1 MNAQIARD
9 LDSSLWNE
17 INPKDCPCKGY
28 GWLLSPFDTFHTCQT
43 HYRGQICSEDMDT
56 CGMTDAESDEF
67 FAEVNLIADV
77 ARWENYRAA
86 WLMWESASGRTPEA
100 WVAEVQAALPAKGTQ
115 RCFCGHRGAFEYE
128 WSEVGGFRKDKCSRC
143 GARPKITINLV
154 DGLLGTAASIVTC
167 EAAIQADED
176 AKAAGYS
183 CALEQRWA
191 QDARDERGF

>member
-17 INPKDCPCKGY
+17 INPKDCLCGGS
-28 GWLLSPFDTFHTCQT
+28 GWLRSAYDTVHACQT
-43 HYRGQICSEDMDT
+43 HNRGQVHPEDMDT
-56 CGMTDAESDEF
+56 CGMTDAESDAF
-67 FAEVNLIADV
+67 YAEVNLIGDV

-86 WLMWESASGRTPEA
+86 WLMWEAASGRTPEA

-143 GARPKITINLV
+143 GSRPKITTNLV
-154 DGLLGTAASIVTC
+154 DGLLSTAANIVTR
-167 EAAIQADED
+167 EAAVQAEEE
-176 AKAAGYS
+176 AQEAGYS

-191 QDARDERGF
+191 QDARNERGF